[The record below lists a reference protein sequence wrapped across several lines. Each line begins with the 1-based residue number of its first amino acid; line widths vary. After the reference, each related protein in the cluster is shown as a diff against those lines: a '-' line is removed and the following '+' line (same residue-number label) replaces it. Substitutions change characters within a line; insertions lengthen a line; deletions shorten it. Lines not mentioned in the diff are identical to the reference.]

1 MNIGNQIRR
10 LRKQKGITQKD
21 LADSIGVT
29 QPYLSQ
35 IESGKG
41 TTTETMQKICKRI
54 GAEIR
59 LEIPQAE
66 HIEILKQ
73 LGYQVVDELIA
84 KIEKGHAISEQ
95 FEGVLFPSHDHS
107 VCLCW
112 PQSAQISFVKP
123 HWHMLIP
130 PPRQS
135 APQPCRC
142 RCF

>member
-95 FEGVLFPSHDHS
+95 FEGVLLS
-107 VCLCW
+107 
-112 PQSAQISFVKP
+112 QIIKSNGTGRAEEQTGEV
-123 HWHMLIP
+123 
-130 PPRQS
+130 
-135 APQPCRC
+135 AG
-142 RCF
+142 